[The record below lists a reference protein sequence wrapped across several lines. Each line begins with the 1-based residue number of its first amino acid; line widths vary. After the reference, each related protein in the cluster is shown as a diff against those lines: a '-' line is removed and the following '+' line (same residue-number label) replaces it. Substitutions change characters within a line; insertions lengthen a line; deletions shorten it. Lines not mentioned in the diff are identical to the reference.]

1 MNKNL
6 TNKNYDNVLKNIITD
21 IKTAK
26 VQTVRAVN
34 KNLILLYWN
43 IGKRIAD
50 EQIMQNYGKSVVEKL
65 SKDLKQEFPNATGF
79 SARNLWN
86 MKMFYDF
93 YNDKNSI
100 LQQLVAELPWG
111 HNLVILNK
119 IKNVKEIE
127 FYIKK
132 SIQFGWSRA
141 VLEHQIENQL
151 YERQGKSITNFKK
164 ALPNIS
170 SDLAQQTFK
179 DPYIFDFLNIQE
191 EKKEKNLEDQLV
203 KNITKFLLELGT
215 GFSFIGRQYHLA
227 VSTEDFYIDL
237 LFYNIE
243 LHCYVVIELKT
254 TKFEPSF
261 AGQLNFYV
269 TAVDRQLRKKGDNP
283 TIGLLLCKSKNNL
296 IVEYSLSDVHK
307 PIGVSEYKFKKIM
320 PTKKQ
325 LENIVNSEQ
334 K

>member
-1 MNKNL
+1 MDSSIV
-6 TNKNYDNVLKNIITD
+6 TKNYDNILKNIITD

-26 VQTVRAVN
+26 VQTVKSVN
-34 KNLILLYWN
+34 KNLIMLYWN

-50 EQIMQNYGKSVVEKL
+50 EQIIQNYGKSVVEKL
-65 SKDLKQEFPNATGF
+65 SKDLKQEFPNAKGF
-79 SARNLWN
+79 SVQNLWY
-86 MKMFYDF
+86 MRQFYLK
-93 YNDKNSI
+93 YSQNKI
-100 LQQLVAELPWG
+100 LQQLVGELPWG

-119 IKNVKEIE
+119 IKDFNEIE
-127 FYIKK
+127 FYLKK

-164 ALPNIS
+164 TLPDTN
-170 SDLAQQTFK
+170 SDLIQQTFK

-191 EKKEKNLEDQLV
+191 DKKEKNLEDQLV

-215 GFSFIGRQYHLA
+215 GFCFVGRQYHIT

-237 LFYNIE
+237 LFYNID
-243 LHCYVVIELKT
+243 LHCDVVIELKT
-254 TKFEPSF
+254 TKFEPEF
-261 AGQLNFYV
+261 AGKLNFYV
-269 TAVDRQLRKKGDNP
+269 TAVDRQLKKEGDNP
-283 TIGLLLCKSKNNL
+283 TIGLLLCKNKDNVV
-296 IVEYSLSDVHK
+296 VEYSLSDIHK

-325 LENIVNSEQ
+325 LESIV
-334 K
+334 KK

>member
-1 MNKNL
+1 MNKNI
-6 TNKNYDNVLKNIITD
+6 TNNNYDNILKNIITD

-26 VQTVRAVN
+26 VQTVKTVN
-34 KNLILLYWN
+34 KNLIILYWN

-50 EQIMQNYGKSVVEKL
+50 EQIIQNYGKSVVEKL
-65 SKDLKQEFPNATGF
+65 SKDLRQEFPNAKGF
-79 SARNLWN
+79 SVQNLWY
-86 MKMFYDF
+86 MRQFYLK
-93 YNDKNSI
+93 YSKNQN
-100 LQQLVAELPWG
+100 LQQLVGELPCG
-111 HNLVILNK
+111 HNIIILNK
-119 IKNVKEIE
+119 IKDMKEIE

-132 SIQFGWSRA
+132 AIQFGWSRA
-141 VLEHQIENQL
+141 VLEHQIESGL
-151 YERQGKSITNFKK
+151 YERQGKTITNFKK
-164 ALPNIS
+164 VLPDIA

-191 EKKEKNLEDQLV
+191 EKKEKNLEEQLV

-215 GFSFIGRQYHLA
+215 GFSFIGRQYHIT

-261 AGQLNFYV
+261 VGQLNFYV
-269 TAVDRQLRKKGDNP
+269 TAVDRQLKKKGDNS
-283 TIGLLLCKSKNNL
+283 TIGLLLCKSKDNVV
-296 IVEYSLSDVHK
+296 VEYSLSDIHK
-307 PIGVSEYKFKKIM
+307 PIGISEYKLKKIM

-325 LENIVNSEQ
+325 LENIVNSNI